1 MKDGQWRRIGAAGSS
16 CLLFMSSIAQ
26 AQSLDNQ
33 DPAQVMQ
40 ELRDEIDQRIKEL
53 DNLKH
58 QLDAQEAR
66 VQALTKTLDEKALE
80 QQRGGS
86 AQGIDPNA
94 PAPAADSGSG
104 SGSGNGATSNTSDAL
119 GGNGSSSGNG
129 NGNAANASGTANAP
143 TASGSDQSSGGAI
156 TPAPQQAQ
164 QAQSGQSA
172 QQSGAAQG
180 QAPSTAQ
187 AQQPVGQAPVRDT
200 RPPQVAPLFEQ
211 PGVLTPKGK
220 LVVEPSVQYGYSSSD
235 RVSLVGY
242 TIIPALLIGLI
253 NIQEERTTTI
263 TNTVAFRYGV
273 TNRFELEVRVP
284 YAWSSTSTIERQIFQ
299 GTAQDSVF
307 STDGHGL
314 GDVEMTARYQFNDG
328 GADRLYYVGWLR
340 FKSRTGSDPFSVT
353 TDCLNVCEA
362 NTTGTGLPLQNP
374 TGSGFYSLQP
384 GITWLLPTDPAVF
397 FGNFSYLHNFTR
409 NDVSLTLLNGIKQP
423 IGSIHAGDIFG
434 LNFGMG
440 MALNEK
446 ASWSIGYD
454 QSIIFPTSENGQTE
468 VGSVRTT
475 LGTLLV
481 GYSYALTKRM
491 TLNVSVGAGLTRDTP
506 DLTVTFRLPITF

>member
-1 MKDGQWRRIGAAGSS
+1 MKQGQWRRIGAAGGS
-16 CLLFMSSIAQ
+16 CLLFMSSVAQ
-26 AQSLDNQ
+26 AQSLENQ

-40 ELRDEIDQRIKEL
+40 ELRDEINQRVNEL
-53 DNLKH
+53 ETLKK

-66 VQALTKTLDEKALE
+66 FQALSKAIDDKTLEAK
-80 QQRGGS
+80 RGGS
-86 AQGIDPNA
+86 VQAIDPNA
-94 PAPAADSGSG
+94 PPPDT
-104 SGSGNGATSNTSDAL
+104 ATQL
-119 GGNGSSSGNG
+119 GGAGGSSGGGAGING
-129 NGNAANASGTANAP
+129 NGNAGGTGNANAAAGSNTGSGTAVNASGAAAGVGAAAAGQAGQA
-143 TASGSDQSSGGAI
+143 ASAGGQSAGGAI
-156 TPAPQQAQ
+156 TPAQQQ
-164 QAQSGQSA
+164 
-172 QQSGAAQG
+172 
-180 QAPSTAQ
+180 Q

-200 RPPQVAPLFEQ
+200 RPPEVAPLFEQ

-253 NIQEERTTTI
+253 DVREVKTTTI
-263 TNTVAFRYGV
+263 TNTLAFRYGV

-284 YAWSSTSTIERQIFQ
+284 YAWSSTDTVERQIFQ
-299 GTAQDSVF
+299 GSAQDSVF
-307 STDGHGL
+307 NASGHNI

-340 FKSRTGSDPFSVT
+340 FKSRTGTDPFSVT
-353 TDCLNVCEA
+353 TDCLAVCAA
-362 NTTGTGLPLQNP
+362 NTTGTGLPLQSP
-374 TGSGFYSLQP
+374 TGSGFYALQP

-409 NDVSLTLLNGIKQP
+409 NDVSLTLLNGAKQFV
-423 IGSIHAGDIFG
+423 GDVHAGDIFG
-434 LNFGMG
+434 FNFGMG

-454 QSIIFPTSENGQTE
+454 QSIIWPTSQNGQT
-468 VGSVRTT
+468 VPGSVRTT

-481 GYSYALTKRM
+481 GYSYALSKKV

-506 DLTVTFRLPITF
+506 DLTVTFRLPIMF

>member
-1 MKDGQWRRIGAAGSS
+1 MKQGQWRRIGAAGSS
-16 CLLFMSSIAQ
+16 CLLFMSSVVR
-26 AQSLDNQ
+26 AQSLENQ

-40 ELRDEIDQRIKEL
+40 ELREEINQRVKEL
-53 DNLKH
+53 DNLKK

-66 VQALTKTLDEKALE
+66 FQALSKAIDDKALE
-80 QQRGGS
+80 ARRGGS
-86 AQGIDPNA
+86 IQAIDPNA
-94 PAPAADSGSG
+94 PAPDMTQGGGPSGG
-104 SGSGNGATSNTSDAL
+104 GNSAGGAIGNANGG
-119 GGNGSSSGNG
+119 GGNGGAPGNTAENGGGNTGGNSTAVNAAGSAAGIGAAAGQAGNG
-129 NGNAANASGTANAP
+129 GG
-143 TASGSDQSSGGAI
+143 QSAGGAI
-156 TPAPQQAQ
+156 TPAPQQ
-164 QAQSGQSA
+164 QAE
-172 QQSGAAQG
+172 
-180 QAPSTAQ
+180 
-187 AQQPVGQAPVRDT
+187 QPVGQAPVRDT
-200 RPPQVAPLFEQ
+200 RPPEVAPLFEQ

-253 NIQEERTTTI
+253 DVREVKTTTI
-263 TNTVAFRYGV
+263 TNTLAFRYGV

-284 YAWSSTSTIERQIFQ
+284 YAWSSTDTVARQIFQ
-299 GTAQDSVF
+299 GSAQDNVF
-307 STDGHGL
+307 NTSGHNI

-340 FKSRTGSDPFSVT
+340 FKSRTGTDPFSVT
-353 TDCLNVCEA
+353 TDCLAVCDA

-374 TGSGFYSLQP
+374 TGSGFYALQP

-409 NDVSLTLLNGIKQP
+409 NDVSLTLLNGAKQFV
-423 IGSIHAGDIFG
+423 GSVHAGDIFG
-434 LNFGMG
+434 FNFGMG

-454 QSIIFPTSENGQTE
+454 QSIIWPTSQNGQA
-468 VGSVRTT
+468 VPGSVRTT

-481 GYSYALTKRM
+481 GYSYVLSKRM

>member
-1 MKDGQWRRIGAAGSS
+1 MKQGQWRRAGAAGSS
-16 CLLFMSSIAQ
+16 CLLFMSSVAS
-26 AQSLDNQ
+26 AQSLENQ

-40 ELRDEIDQRIKEL
+40 ELRDEINQRVKEL
-53 DNLKH
+53 DTLKK
-58 QLDAQEAR
+58 QLDTQEAR
-66 VQALTKTLDEKALE
+66 FQALSKAIDEKALE
-80 QQRGGS
+80 AKRGGS
-86 AQGIDPNA
+86 VQGIDPNA
-94 PAPAADSGSG
+94 PPPDTTTQNNGSG
-104 SGSGNGATSNTSDAL
+104 GGGNDNGGS
-119 GGNGSSSGNG
+119 GGNGSGTAVNAAGAAGGVGAAAGNG
-129 NGNAANASGTANAP
+129 
-143 TASGSDQSSGGAI
+143 QSAGGAI
-156 TPAPQQAQ
+156 TPGPQQQ
-164 QAQSGQSA
+164 V
-172 QQSGAAQG
+172 
-180 QAPSTAQ
+180 
-187 AQQPVGQAPVRDT
+187 QQPVGQAPVRDT
-200 RPPQVAPLFEQ
+200 RPPEVAPLFEQ

-253 NIQEERTTTI
+253 DVREVKTTTI
-263 TNTVAFRYGV
+263 TNTLAFRYGV

-284 YAWSSTSTIERQIFQ
+284 YAWSSTDTVERQIFQ
-299 GTAQDSVF
+299 GSAQDNVF
-307 STDGHGL
+307 NASGHNI

-340 FKSRTGSDPFSVT
+340 FKSRTGTDPFSVT
-353 TDCLNVCEA
+353 TDCLAVCNA
-362 NTTGTGLPLQNP
+362 NTTGTGLPLQTP
-374 TGSGFYSLQP
+374 TGSGFYSIQP

-409 NDVSLTLLNGIKQP
+409 SDVSLTLLNGAQQF
-423 IGSIHAGDIFG
+423 IGSVHAGDIFG
-434 LNFGMG
+434 FNFGMG

-454 QSIIFPTSENGQTE
+454 QSIVWPTSENGQT
-468 VGSVRTT
+468 VPGSVRTT

-481 GYSYALTKRM
+481 GYSYALSKRM